1 MTDHMPVGDLRERLA
16 EALYRRLR
24 EQVGSDAGAQIRAE
38 AKAADLVDAVLP
50 VVEAETAALRQRA
63 EEAERQRD
71 TAREAL
77 AGAGIVIASLR
88 DQRDEVLAA
97 VQRVRTLGQSL
108 ADGLDPDG
116 HDDDAAEVGSR
127 ILRTLDHSKES
138 SR

>member
-1 MTDHMPVGDLRERLA
+1 MTTPTPDRTPTADLRERLA
-16 EALYRRLR
+16 EALTREHYRRAR
-24 EQVGSDAGAQIRAE
+24 ERIE
-38 AKAADLVDAVLP
+38 ASLEEHCAAFADAVLS

-63 EEAERQRD
+63 EEAER
-71 TAREAL
+71 E
-77 AGAGIVIASLR
+77 
-88 DQRDEVLAA
+88 RDEALAA
-97 VQRVRTLGQSL
+97 VQRVRTLGQNL